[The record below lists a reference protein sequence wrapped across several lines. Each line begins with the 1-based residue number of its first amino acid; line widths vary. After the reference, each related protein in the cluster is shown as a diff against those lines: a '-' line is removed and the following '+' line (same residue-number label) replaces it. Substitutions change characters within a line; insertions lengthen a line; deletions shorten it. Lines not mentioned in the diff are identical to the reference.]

1 MNREEALVEFLKG
14 IRIALSNA
22 LAYPKDHPY
31 FKESVEAF
39 RQKLESLF
47 DFLNPVVVGVTPNSI
62 FLDGKYWDKGVVYPE
77 LAKILHFRKIK
88 GIEIK
93 KGVTTEEL
101 VELLAAAAMPVREI
115 LKAGGVNKILSTQ
128 KPCPNILVYELDY
141 SELLKSRAAGKGD
154 VDVWGYLLKEA
165 LNTNDTAA
173 VEDVFADF
181 IGISEGVE
189 LEKLTGDKEL
199 LSNINDLIA
208 YIKNNRPEK
217 SIELSRA
224 LLNVALKAKD
234 SLNDD
239 NINKMKELFKSL
251 SSADLA
257 GLLWNKALYDEN
269 FDAYGLSIFSRIA
282 GLDRKEEVESA
293 LKENAPKR
301 VIDPKAQGRIGELL
315 KSGDTKSASEPYRHA
330 LSLLSKDIAFTGEA
344 SFDRKALRD
353 DYRLILLNILAL
365 ERGKDNLPL
374 ILKSIEG
381 ELAQAIKDRDII
393 YCKYLTDLLA
403 EKAKEFP
410 GSAETF
416 SGPLNTISEFV
427 ESAIW
432 DNIRSPELDSLIMN
446 LDKSALRPEFYL
458 GRIFGEGKVSPCAL
472 KLFFR
477 FFPDKLEAFYEG
489 LDSKIYDFEFASRLI
504 GGLKEVDSPVSMDVL
519 KHIFSSQS
527 EFMQIMAVEAME
539 GHSRL
544 DEEFLFPLLME
555 ENFGLRRS
563 AFLVLKNNAQTLARA
578 LREFF
583 EIKKTFWAGNK
594 IILENMDIVGQLGVK
609 EASRYLEGF
618 SRKPFFWNSSLR
630 KKAREIL
637 REWNVKKH

>member
-1 MNREEALVEFLKG
+1 
-14 IRIALSNA
+14 
-22 LAYPKDHPY
+22 
-31 FKESVEAF
+31 
-39 RQKLESLF
+39 
-47 DFLNPVVVGVTPNSI
+47 
-62 FLDGKYWDKGVVYPE
+62 
-77 LAKILHFRKIK
+77 
-88 GIEIK
+88 
-93 KGVTTEEL
+93 
-101 VELLAAAAMPVREI
+101 
-115 LKAGGVNKILSTQ
+115 VNKILSTQ

-315 KSGDTKSASEPYRHA
+315 KSGDAKSISEPYRHA
-330 LSLLSKDIAFTGEA
+330 LSLLSKDIAFTGET

-365 ERGKDNLPL
+365 ERSGDNLPL

-403 EKAKEFP
+403 EKAKELP

-432 DNIRSPELDSLIMN
+432 DNIRSPELDNLIMN

-527 EFMQIMAVEAME
+527 EFMQIKAVEAME